1 MEMAQPLTMTAAL
14 VVPVSLRIAFFFEQ
28 LSWATLVISFGE
40 LDIYGGLGKRSP
52 FLSQFPCGCVGG
64 FPCYFGE
71 K

>member
-40 LDIYGGLGKRSP
+40 LDIYCGWVNDLPFFALPGGLLLF
-52 FLSQFPCGCVGG
+52 FLVF
-64 FPCYFGE
+64 FE
-71 K
+71 